1 MTFEFYFVF
10 NLKCHVAALCA
21 GHGAGAE
28 QRGRPWAG
36 GLQQD
41 FAALQAW
48 GSEEQSCGVAQ
59 EYLIHMEIP
68 HWSFKIPFPSFKSA
82 RGFLQ
87 LIHGHCQMNL
97 RE

>member
-1 MTFEFYFVF
+1 MVQEQSR
-10 NLKCHVAALCA
+10 
-21 GHGAGAE
+21 GADTGL
-28 QRGRPWAG
+28 G

-41 FAALQAW
+41 FSCVVTGRALQAW
-48 GSEEQSCGVAQ
+48 GSGEQSCGVAQ
-59 EYLIHMEIP
+59 EYLIRMEIP

>member
-1 MTFEFYFVF
+1 M
-10 NLKCHVAALCA
+10 LLCVLDMVQEQSR
-21 GHGAGAE
+21 GADPGL
-28 QRGRPWAG
+28 G

>member
-1 MTFEFYFVF
+1 M
-10 NLKCHVAALCA
+10 LLLHVLELHMVLEHSREPDA
-21 GHGAGAE
+21 GLGCSHH
-28 QRGRPWAG
+28 
-36 GLQQD
+36 D
-41 FAALQAW
+41 FSCVLTARALQAC
-48 GSEEQSCGVAQ
+48 GIGEQSHGAAR

-97 RE
+97 RK